1 MKRNEIALILV
12 VVGIVVMATYSLFNL
27 FFGQEALSPVKVKTT
42 TEISASL
49 DGMEPDPAVFNK
61 DGINQAVNVT
71 IGDQS
76 NQQPF
81 TIQN

>member
-1 MKRNEIALILV
+1 MKRSEVALILLIVGV
-12 VVGIVVMATYSLFNL
+12 VVLATYALFNVL
-27 FFGQEALSPVKVKTT
+27 FGQAALSPVKVKAT
-42 TEISASL
+42 TEIVSSL
-49 DGMEPDPAVFNK
+49 DGIEPDPVVFNA
-61 DGINQAVNVT
+61 DAINPAVDVT

>member
-1 MKRNEIALILV
+1 MKKNEIALILL
-12 VVGIVVMATYSLFNL
+12 VVGIVVIATYGIFNTL
-27 FFGQEALSPVKVKTT
+27 FGQAALSPVKVKTT
-42 TEISASL
+42 TEISTTV
-49 DGMEPDPAVFNK
+49 DEPDAAVFNK
-61 DGINQAVNVT
+61 DAINPAVNVT

>member
-1 MKRNEIALILV
+1 MKRNEIALILL
-12 VVGIVVMATYSLFNL
+12 VVGIVVIGTYALFNA
-27 FFGQEALSPVKVKTT
+27 FFGQAALSPVKVQSTV
-42 TEISASL
+42 EISSTVT
-49 DGMEPDPAVFNK
+49 EPDSAVFNK
-61 DGINQAVNVT
+61 DAINPAVSVT

>member
-1 MKRNEIALILV
+1 MKRNEVALILL
-12 VVGIVVMATYSLFNL
+12 VVGIVVLATYALFNAL
-27 FFGQEALSPVKVKTT
+27 FGQAALSPVEVRSAS
-42 TEISASL
+42 EIVSSL
-49 DGMEPDPAVFNK
+49 DGIEPDPAVFNK
-61 DGINQAVNVT
+61 DAINPAVDVT

>member
-1 MKRNEIALILV
+1 VKRNEIALILV
-12 VVGIVVMATYSLFNL
+12 IVGVVVIATYAIFNAL
-27 FFGQEALSPVKVKTT
+27 FGQAALSPAKVKTT
-42 TEISASL
+42 TEISSVVT
-49 DGMEPDPAVFNK
+49 DPDPSVFNK
-61 DGINQAVNVT
+61 DAINPAVNVT